1 MLNGPHVS
9 RSLSNRESVCKA
21 GGGHSVLA
29 FRPAAMGSILCV
41 PDFFQKKNSTLPRFI
56 HESLPREGA
65 VQSLIADQTH
75 LVLVSGKLILQK
87 VFETRPEEAYIAK
100 ESAQNTSQS

>member
-9 RSLSNRESVCKA
+9 RSLSNIESVCKA

-29 FRPAAMGSILCV
+29 FRPAAMGSILSV
-41 PDFFQKKNSTLPRFI
+41 PDFFQKKDSMLPRII
-56 HESLPREGA
+56 HKSLLREGA
-65 VQSLIADQTH
+65 VQSLIVDQTY

-87 VFETRPEEAYIAK
+87 
-100 ESAQNTSQS
+100 SA